1 MVAKN
6 NRLTATEIMKVR
18 IVKLINSLSFIGI
31 SVTLVVGYQIYNAVE
46 LKQKINAVEKL
57 KIAIEQQQKRLK
69 SLEIE
74 QKEGFEIIQ
83 SRVFRNA
90 RMYIDAFI
98 HIHAAIVYSLSVNH
112 TSDGFSWLMKD
123 LKFCMLG
130 ITSLSFRRCFK
141 EYEEYDFPNK
151 IAELRKIFQDDKNKI
166 IVAMPTGTGKSLVIA
181 EYINLLTQWFP
192 DVRILMITHKMELIW
207 QNKQQLNERAPNIN
221 IGVSQGWTEEK
232 YHISAKSCINFR
244 FFAIFRVPK

>member
-1 MVAKN
+1 MKTTRKLNLSFGCSVFAIMLSFAMLLSLLVAGDK
-6 NRLTATEIMKVR
+6 ADQ
-18 IVKLINSLSFIGI
+18 LSFISAIAAFIGI

-112 TSDGFSWLMKD
+112 TSDGVSWLMKD

-166 IVAMPTGTGKSLVIA
+166 INHPNFGYIKNDYEELMSKFEKRLDNIAKSKEVSLYEIDGLA
-181 EYINLLTQWFP
+181 EYKN
-192 DVRILMITHKMELIW
+192 
-207 QNKQQLNERAPNIN
+207 
-221 IGVSQGWTEEK
+221 
-232 YHISAKSCINFR
+232 
-244 FFAIFRVPK
+244 